1 MARPSAT
8 SVPGRGASH
17 LSAKSWAVGLWY
29 GSMKYILM
37 PSSLSQKRREVLSK
51 EPYTPPVVSG
61 SEDQNTIISVCL
73 RASSRRSYCSGMP
86 RRCAKPHMCAPPHCH
101 PSQLSGLCSP

>member
-1 MARPSAT
+1 
-8 SVPGRGASH
+8 
-17 LSAKSWAVGLWY
+17 
-29 GSMKYILM
+29 MKTILT

-51 EPYTPPVVSG
+51 APYTPPVVSG
-61 SEDQNTIISVCL
+61 SADQNTIISVCL

-86 RRCAKPHMCAPPHCH
+86 RRWLKPHMCAPPHCQ